1 MCDFVVF
8 DCLSRFFFVSSELSY
23 NMIVSSVLKSFD
35 RFFGAWIVH
44 GVDNFLIKACGCF
57 FFWCERGNSKEL
69 ILVFLLIVCFM
80 IDTSFCMFRF
90 FNIYGLK
97 S

>member
-1 MCDFVVF
+1 M
-8 DCLSRFFFVSSELSY
+8 SGIELNRYKLFGFGFSKMSLEGALQIMSKYSY
-23 NMIVSSVLKSFD
+23 SY
-35 RFFGAWIVH
+35 FGAWIVH